1 MLPVAKDLSCY
12 DVQYQYAVGNTEMIG
27 YIDFYA
33 VSEERE
39 EAIVFELKAVNEAS
53 FDHTL

>member
-1 MLPVAKDLSCY
+1 
-12 DVQYQYAVGNTEMIG
+12 MIG

-33 VSEERE
+33 VSAERQ

-53 FDHTL
+53 FDHTLQVLLYDYLLAQ